1 MSCNISISLK
11 NKMSKRFKYIIILAG
26 IFIVVLIAS
35 FLGVGGVTGVIFFPT
50 QLSKFITKSSSS
62 NQEIP
67 IPSGSNVLLKAGGYD
82 LSSTKRLE
90 VSTNTNTDSYTFIN
104 VTFYEGSCNLASYL
118 HSLPVVKKSIVPVAD
133 IRLAMNYEYG
143 DTPLFA
149 GGDNSTLVYLT
160 SAKRTHDLSNCPL
173 ELFLFTTEKSYTQFI
188 NSHLCEN
195 GFIQRSGCLPV
206 GRNGTAEL
214 STTLFNLTTPSSYY
228 VAAYIEEGLDVI
240 INVSGNIVQYSLH
253 GFDLDKDCILNQ
265 NHNKCSLTISD
276 KNIQT
281 SNDKVCVLSQA
292 SEFVLINVTTISEFH
307 NEKIVHIAT
316 ALSGVAILLAVMK
329 FVVLFVILVL
339 KCMCRQHAEHEDE
352 KKLLLPI
359 PSSETDQDAPVTKT
373 KPSMN

>member
-1 MSCNISISLK
+1 
-11 NKMSKRFKYIIILAG
+11 MSKGFKYILAG
-26 IFIVVLIAS
+26 IFIVVLIV
-35 FLGVGGVTGVIFFPT
+35 FFLLGVSGLIFFSI
-50 QLSKFITKSSSS
+50 QLSKFTPKSSSS
-62 NQEIP
+62 NEEIP

-104 VTFYEGSCNLASYL
+104 VTFYEGSCNLASYQ
-118 HSLPVVKKSIVPVAD
+118 HNLPVVKKSIVPVAD

-149 GGDNSTLVYLT
+149 GGGNSTLEYLT
-160 SAKRTHDLSNCPL
+160 SAKCTHDLSNCPL

-228 VAAYIEEGLDVI
+228 VAAYIEEGLDVM

-281 SNDKVCVLSQA
+281 SKDKVCVLSQA
-292 SEFVLINVTTISEFH
+292 SELVLINVTTISDVH

-316 ALSGVAILLAVMK
+316 ALFGAILVGVIL
-329 FVVLFVILVL
+329 FVLFVVLVL
-339 KCMCRQHAEHEDE
+339 KCMRKQHTECEDSE

-359 PSSETDQDAPVTKT
+359 HHQKRIKLLLSL
-373 KPSMN
+373 KPNRH

>member
-1 MSCNISISLK
+1 MNCNISISLK
-11 NKMSKRFKYIIILAG
+11 NKMSKRFKYILAG
-26 IFIVVLIAS
+26 IFIVVLIA
-35 FLGVGGVTGVIFFPT
+35 FFIGVGGVIFSLT
-50 QLSKFITKSSSS
+50 QLSKFTPKSNSS
-62 NQEIP
+62 NEEIS

-82 LSSTKRLE
+82 LSRTKRLE

-104 VTFYEGSCNLASYL
+104 VTFYEGSCNLASYQ
-118 HSLPVVKKSIVPVAD
+118 HNLPVVKKSIVPVAD

-149 GGDNSTLVYLT
+149 GGGNSTLVYLT

-206 GRNGTAEL
+206 GRNGTAER
-214 STTLFNLTTPSSYY
+214 SITLFNLTTPSSYY
-228 VAAYIEEGLDVI
+228 VAAYLEEGLDVM

-281 SNDKVCVLSQA
+281 SKDKVCVLSQA
-292 SEFVLINVTTISEFH
+292 SELVLINVTTISDVH

-316 ALSGVAILLAVMK
+316 ALSGVAILVGVIL
-329 FVVLFVILVL
+329 FVLFLILVL
-339 KCMCRQHAEHEDE
+339 KYMRKQHTEHGDSE

-359 PSSETDQDAPVTKT
+359 PSSETDQDAPLTKT
-373 KPSMN
+373 KPSVN